1 MKRLLA
7 ITFAASR
14 LVACGGKG
22 VPFPSGNPGRAKAT
36 LDSIYKRCGVGGSC
50 LLRENHPFDAECQA
64 GYVLSGDRACPNACS
79 CLWPFSGTLSA
90 VTAMPGADSSYR
102 SVQEGRV
109 LPRLAEYLDTT
120 RMSAACAAYVEAAP
134 ERFCD
139 AGRNGRNV
147 RPHGHPETQTKPIT
161 KTT

>member
-36 LDSIYKRCGVGGSC
+36 LYSIYKRCGVGGSC
-50 LLRENHPFDAECQA
+50 LLRENHPFDAECLA

-90 VTAMPGADSSYR
+90 VTAMPGPTLR
-102 SVQEGRV
+102 
-109 LPRLAEYLDTT
+109 T
-120 RMSAACAAYVEAAP
+120 AACWREGCSRDWPNTSIRRACP
-134 ERFCD
+134 RP
-139 AGRNGRNV
+139 V
-147 RPHGHPETQTKPIT
+147 RPMSRLFRCVSAMQAGMAVMYARMGTLKP
-161 KTT
+161 KQNR